1 MRARDPSR
9 PVRGVLPQP
18 EERDVLVEELHHPQ
32 TAGQDVK
39 YDLLTGYETRTAEP
53 ALSPAVGSAVRL
65 HDQLATRA

>member
-1 MRARDPSR
+1 
-9 PVRGVLPQP
+9 V
-18 EERDVLVEELHHPQ
+18 RDVLVEELHHPQ

-65 HDQLATRA
+65 HDQLATHA